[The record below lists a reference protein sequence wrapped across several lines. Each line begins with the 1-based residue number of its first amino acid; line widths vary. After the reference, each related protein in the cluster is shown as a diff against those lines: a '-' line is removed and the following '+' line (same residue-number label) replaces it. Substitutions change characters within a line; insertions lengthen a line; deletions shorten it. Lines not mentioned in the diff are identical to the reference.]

1 MSSSPPHRSPIG
13 STKAAAAEPAAAKR
27 DFTARQLAF
36 IREYMVDLNAAE
48 AARRAGY
55 SSVSADRI
63 AYALVHEHPAVG
75 EAIAAAKARR
85 ADAKRVTADRVMEEL
100 GHMAFSN
107 IRDYVAWGPDGMTL
121 RDAAMLDEAQTA
133 AIADIEPNGNGQV
146 KRLKL
151 YDKLAALNAL
161 AKHLGMI
168 HAKSALGAKYDN
180 NDGYD
185 AKAELR
191 ARLQRIMKGGE
202 K

>member
-1 MSSSPPHRSPIG
+1 MSSPPRPRSPTD
-13 STKAAAAEPAAAKR
+13 STNAADATA
-27 DFTARQLAF
+27 DFTEAPFTGRQLAF

-55 SSVSADRI
+55 SSVSAERI

-85 ADAKRVTADRVMEEL
+85 AEGKRVTADRVMEEL
-100 GHMAFSN
+100 GRMAFSN
-107 IRDYVAWGPDGMTL
+107 IRDYVAWGPEGMRL
-121 RDAAMLDEAQTA
+121 RDAALLDEAETA
-133 AIADIEPNGNGQV
+133 AVADIEPNGDGAV

-161 AKHLGMI
+161 AKHLGMTG
-168 HAKSALGAKYDN
+168 AKRALGTPHDN
-180 NDGYD
+180 RDGYD

>member
-1 MSSSPPHRSPIG
+1 MSSPPRPRSPTASTEPG
-13 STKAAAAEPAAAKR
+13 SPEPAVEKP

-36 IREYMVDLNAAE
+36 IREYMVDLNATE

-55 SSVSADRI
+55 SSVSAERI

-85 ADAKRVTADRVMEEL
+85 AAEKRVTADRVMEEL
-100 GHMAFSN
+100 GRMAFSN
-107 IRDYVAWGPDGMTL
+107 IRDYVAWGPDGMRL
-121 RDAAMLDEAQTA
+121 RDAALLDEAETA
-133 AIADIEPNGNGQV
+133 AIADIEPTGNGKV

-161 AKHLGMI
+161 AKHLGMT
-168 HAKSALGAKYDN
+168 HAKTALGAKYDS

-191 ARLQRIMKGGE
+191 ARLQRIMKGEE